1 MGSHLVMT
9 PSHICDPGIAVAAVH
24 SGELGIL
31 DLGYSDKISNA
42 LHAVGGLEL
51 AARGLGRW
59 GVRWDCMGLASRSPK
74 ILLNHITSRVPI
86 IIIGGLARREFKI
99 ICQEMRQMFEEI
111 ILEVTTLEMAE
122 AAQKAGCDGIVIKGN
137 EAGGYTG
144 VESAFI
150 LCQQLYGKV
159 KIPYW
164 VWGGMGLHTISAV
177 RLAGA
182 EGGVLCEQLWLT
194 RESPFSM
201 EEKKVWQKMDGS
213 ETTSLSQGE
222 IFFRLYSRN
231 GRKLIHDC
239 ETELAAS
246 NNWYESMARLLQAN
260 SSEGG
265 LIPCGQDIGMAAF
278 LSEQFGS
285 VRDVLRAVENG
296 CQEHLE
302 MASIY
307 RSFSE
312 NSALAK
318 THGTRFPIIQGPMAN
333 ISDVAG
339 FSLEI
344 IKQGGLPF
352 IALSAL
358 PGLQIKQLLSGIKDE
373 LKSRPWGVG
382 ILGFLPAGL
391 RKEQFDAIKLFS
403 PPFAIIAGGR
413 PTQAEDF
420 EAEGISTYLHIP
432 TPTLLS
438 QFIRKGARKF
448 IFEGSECGGHVGPLS
463 SFILW
468 ESAVN
473 TVLSSDLARS
483 DSPQI
488 LFAGGIHDA
497 LSSAMVQTLAA
508 PLAKSG
514 FKLGMIMGSAYLFTE
529 ESVKYAAI
537 TPEYQKQALACT
549 STRLLRSGSG
559 HASSC
564 METPFVE
571 KFYTQKQ
578 KLALSGKS
586 SAEITKELELMN
598 IGRLKLASKGILTTY
613 QESHDKDYATHIQIE
628 ETKVDEETQRKE
640 GLFMIGQV
648 ARLHDSR
655 FTIKELHEI
664 VTTQSFEF
672 LKNVPDPVP
681 KQGSNSPKERF
692 AMHRNE
698 DIAIV
703 GMACFLP
710 EANNIIEYWHNIIN
724 QVCAIKEIPENRWKI
739 DEFFDANRRSSD
751 KSYSKWGGFL
761 KDILF
766 DPTIYAMA
774 PKSLLSIDATQ
785 LVALKVAHQALE
797 DAGFHKSSFPRK
809 NTSVIFA
816 AGGFSNLGMDYGCR
830 VLADYFSNIDDS
842 VPKEMKQK
850 SLDAFKSRLPEW
862 STDSFPGVLTNVIAG
877 RISNRFD
884 LGGMNFTV
892 DAACASSFAA
902 LDTGLRQLRTYTC
915 DAALVGAV
923 DLDNHPLGYVMFSR
937 AQVLSPTGES
947 RPLDDGANGIVLSEG
962 AGAVVLKR
970 LSDAKR
976 DKDRIYAVI
985 KGMGGASDGRNT
997 SLVAPNSQGQLRA
1010 MKAAYEDA
1018 GISPESVELLE
1029 LHGTGTTLGDRVEM
1043 QSCTTLLKQSNVLG
1057 RKHCAV
1063 GSVKSMIGHTKV
1075 SAGLASLI
1083 KTSLALNQKI
1093 LPPTIGVDNPNK
1105 KFDFKTTP
1113 FYINSETRPWLLN
1126 TPESSRKAGLSCF
1139 GFGGS
1144 NFHLVME
1151 EFQQENDSPTISNML
1166 PRDSE
1171 IFSFTSPSR
1180 EKLKHR
1186 IDQLQAL
1193 LGGVK
1198 NIDFSQLA
1206 YSIFLD
1212 SYHYQPKYPDCRLN
1226 IVASSLEDLKN
1237 KLNAVQLSLDK
1248 HKDKVR
1254 QEVLGIYYSEDQALN
1269 RSSDTSLPVCFLYP
1283 GQGSQRVNMLR
1294 DLVVSMPQT
1303 YTLLELA
1310 DQYTEGGYD
1319 IHLSDYIFPE
1329 PVFSNLER
1337 RNQQKALNQTQVAQP
1352 AMGVV
1357 NLICHDILSSFGIR
1371 PNMVAGHSY
1380 GEYVALCTAGVLSRK
1395 DLIQL
1400 SESRGKMIA
1409 KFSNQNTGTMAAV
1422 QADAETTSRIIEKK
1436 NLNVTI
1442 ANYNSP
1448 VQNVIS
1454 GPIEDIDRSVEAFK
1468 SEKITIKKI
1477 PVTAAFHTEAMDS
1490 ISKDLKKTLKKIS
1503 LKKPRLMVFSNGT
1516 SQQYP
1521 EEIDKIRE
1529 YISNHSSQSVRF
1541 EEMIKNMYQA
1551 GARLFIEVGPGQV
1564 LTRLVQ
1570 NILGDVPHAA
1580 VPISVSGHSGWLQLH
1595 HLLAKVKSMGV
1606 PVDLQPCF
1614 DGRGLLPLS
1623 IEDLFKK
1630 TREQAI
1636 QNPMVWRIF
1645 GGRAEPLHTSHEKI
1659 IAPSQKQDNT
1669 GSIEQQ
1675 KNVEKQE
1682 RQASDWQHP
1691 LSADNTKMDKEFVM
1705 AHHKLTFQSPENTVT
1720 DREILNVLD
1729 QCNKTMAHLFEM
1741 QKEQHRTTQQF
1752 LQMQERMIQ
1761 ATLQGRIN
1769 SQLPNLPA
1777 AVNKSRT
1784 SEMQE
1789 EPLNHSAPPVP
1800 PSPTLPSMLGN
1811 LNMSEAV
1818 AVDTV
1823 LPAKPALATDTVSA
1837 PAAVKN
1843 SEQEMNSSLR
1853 GNIVLPSITDFR
1865 DVLLTVT
1872 SEHTGFPE
1880 GMLDLAANMETELGV
1895 DSIKKLEIFSSLD
1908 ERYHLTEN
1916 ADEEIFIEELAVIT
1930 TLGGIVEWYEK
1941 KREEFMKALG

>member
-24 SGELGIL
+24 SGEIGVL
-31 DLGYSDKISNA
+31 DLGYVNNISSA
-42 LHAVGGLEL
+42 LDAVGALKF
-51 AARGLGRW
+51 AARGLDRW
-59 GVRWDCMGLASRSPK
+59 GIRWDCMGLTSRSPQ
-74 ILLNHITSRVPI
+74 ILLKHITFSTPI
-86 IIIGGLARREFKI
+86 IIIAGLVQSKFETT
-99 ICQEMRQMFEEI
+99 CQEMRHTFGKI
-111 ILEVTTLEMAE
+111 ILEVTTVEMAMT
-122 AAQKAGCDGIVIKGN
+122 AQKAGCDGIIIKGN

-144 VESAFI
+144 GESAFI
-150 LCQQLYGKV
+150 LSQQLHKKV
-159 KIPYW
+159 KVPYW
-164 VWGGMGLHTISAV
+164 VWGGMGLHTIPAV
-177 RLAGA
+177 RMAGA
-182 EGGVLCEQLWLT
+182 VGGVLCEQLWLT

-201 EEKKVWQKMDGS
+201 KEKKLWQKMDGS
-213 ETTSLSQGE
+213 ETTSLSQGD
-222 IFFRLYSRN
+222 IFFRLYSPN

-239 ETELAAS
+239 EIELAAS
-246 NNWYESMARLLQAN
+246 DNWYEIMARLLQEN

-265 LIPCGQDIGMAAF
+265 LIPCGQDIGMAACM
-278 LSEQFGS
+278 SEQFDS

-296 CQEHLE
+296 CQDHPE
-302 MASIY
+302 MANIY

-344 IKQGGLPF
+344 LKQGGLPF

-358 PGLQIKQLLSGIKDE
+358 PGPQIKKILSEIKDQ
-373 LKSRPWGVG
+373 LNSRPWGVG

-391 RKEQFDAIKLFS
+391 RKEQFEAIKSFS

-413 PTQAEDF
+413 PTQAMTF
-420 EAEGISTYLHIP
+420 ESEGISTYLHVP
-432 TPTLLS
+432 TPALLS
-438 QFIRKGARKF
+438 QFIKKGARKF

-468 ESAVN
+468 ECAVN
-473 TVLSSDLARS
+473 TLLSSGLERS

-497 LSSAMVQTLAA
+497 LSSAMVQTIAA

-537 TPEYQKQALACT
+537 TPEYQKQALACA
-549 STRLLRSGSG
+549 STCLLQSGSG

-564 METPFVE
+564 MKTPFVE
-571 KFYTQKQ
+571 KFYAQKQ
-578 KLALSGKS
+578 KLVFNGKS
-586 SAEITKELELMN
+586 NAEITKELELMN
-598 IGRLKLASKGILTTY
+598 IGRLKLASKGISTTY
-613 QESHDKDYATHIQIE
+613 QESQDINHVTHIQIE

-640 GLFMIGQV
+640 GLFMIGQI
-648 ARLHDSR
+648 ARLHDSC
-655 FTIKELHEI
+655 FTIKELHEA
-664 VTTQSFEF
+664 VTAQSLNF
-672 LKNVPDPVP
+672 LGYASDPVP
-681 KQGSNSPKERF
+681 NQGSNPPEKGF
-692 AMHRNE
+692 VMQRNE

-703 GMACFLP
+703 GMGCFLP
-710 EANNIIEYWHNIIN
+710 EANSILEYWHNILN
-724 QVCAIKEIPENRWKI
+724 QVCAIKEVPENRWKI
-739 DEFFDANRRSSD
+739 DEFFDSNRQSSD

-761 KDILF
+761 KDIFF
-766 DPTIYAMA
+766 DPTTYAMA

-797 DAGFHKSSFPRK
+797 DAGFQKSSFPRK

-830 VLADYFSNIDDS
+830 VLADYFSNCDDS

-884 LGGMNFTV
+884 LGGINFTA

-902 LDTGLRQLRTYTC
+902 LDTGLRQLRTHAC

-976 DKDRIYAVI
+976 DNDRIYAVI

-1018 GISPESVELLE
+1018 GVSPDSVELLE
-1029 LHGTGTTLGDRVEM
+1029 LHGTGTVLGDRVEM
-1043 QSCTTLLKQSNVLG
+1043 ESCAKLFKQSNLLG
-1057 RKHCAV
+1057 KKHCAV

-1075 SAGLASLI
+1075 SAGLAALI
-1083 KTSLALNQKI
+1083 KTSLALNHKI
-1093 LPPTIGVDNPNK
+1093 LPPTIGVDTPNK

-1113 FYINSETRPWLLN
+1113 FYINTETRPWFLN
-1126 TPESSRKAGLSCF
+1126 NQESLRKAGLSCF

-1151 EFQQENDSPTISNML
+1151 EYQQEEDSRTNYNMV

-1186 IDQLQAL
+1186 IDQLQGL
-1193 LGGVK
+1193 LNGIEDI
-1198 NIDFSQLA
+1198 NFSQLA
-1206 YSIFLD
+1206 YSVFLD
-1212 SYHYQPKYPDCRLN
+1212 SYRYQPEHPDCRLN
-1226 IVASSLEDLKN
+1226 IVASSLEDFKN
-1237 KLNAVQLSLDK
+1237 KLNAVQLSLDNQ
-1248 HKDKVR
+1248 KDNGR

-1269 RSSDTSLPVCFLYP
+1269 RSKDTSLPVCFLYP

-1310 DQYTEGGYD
+1310 DLYTEGSYD
-1319 IHLSDYIFPE
+1319 IHLSDYIYPD
-1329 PVFSNLER
+1329 PVFSDIER

-1352 AMGVV
+1352 AMGVM
-1357 NLICHDILSSFGIR
+1357 NLVCHDILSSFGIR

-1400 SESRGKMIA
+1400 SDSRGKMIA
-1409 KFSNQNTGTMAAV
+1409 NFSNQKTGTMAAV
-1422 QADAETTSRIIEKK
+1422 QADAETTSRIIEEK

-1454 GPIEDIDRSVEAFK
+1454 GPVEDIDKSVKAFK

-1477 PVTAAFHTEAMDS
+1477 PVTAAFHTKAMDS
-1490 ISKDLKKTLKKIS
+1490 ISEDLEKTLKKIP
-1503 LKKPRLMVFSNGT
+1503 LKKPGLMVFSNGT
-1516 SQQYP
+1516 SQPYP
-1521 EEIDKIRE
+1521 EEIDNIRE

-1541 EEMIKNMYQA
+1541 EEMVRNMYQA

-1580 VPISVSGHSGWLQLH
+1580 VPISASGPSGWFQLY
-1595 HLLAKVKSMGV
+1595 HLLAKVKSMGL

-1614 DGRGLLPLS
+1614 DGRGLVPLS
-1623 IEDLFKK
+1623 IEDLFRE

-1645 GGRAEPLHTSHEKI
+1645 GGRAEPLHTSHKKI
-1659 IAPSQKQDNT
+1659 LARSQKKDNT
-1669 GSIEQQ
+1669 ASFEQ
-1675 KNVEKQE
+1675 KSDAEKQE
-1682 RQASDWQHP
+1682 RQPSNWQHP

-1705 AHHKLTFQSPENTVT
+1705 AHQKLTFQSPENTVT
-1720 DREILNVLD
+1720 DKEVLNVLD
-1729 QCNKTMAHLFEM
+1729 QCNKTMVHLFEM

-1769 SQLPNLPA
+1769 SQLSNFPA
-1777 AVNKSRT
+1777 AVKKSQT
-1784 SEMQE
+1784 LGMQK
-1789 EPLNHSAPPVP
+1789 EPLNHSAPVVP

-1811 LNMSEAV
+1811 LNISKAM
-1818 AVDTV
+1818 TV
-1823 LPAKPALATDTVSA
+1823 NTVSPAKTALATDASA
-1837 PAAVKN
+1837 STGAVKLPV
-1843 SEQEMNSSLR
+1843 QEVKTSVGDNV
-1853 GNIVLPSITDFR
+1853 VLPSIADFR
-1865 DVLLTVT
+1865 DVLLKVT

-1880 GMLDLAANMETELGV
+1880 GMLDLTTNMETELGV
-1895 DSIKKLEIFSSLD
+1895 DSIKKLEIFSALD

-1941 KREEFMKALG
+1941 KREEFVKALS